1 MTADALASV
10 RAGFAAPAWLASG
23 HLQTL
28 YAATLCP
35 APRVAFRRERLE
47 TPDGDFV
54 DLDWVDGDEQ
64 APVVVLFH
72 GLEGCSRS
80 HYALAL
86 MDAVRR
92 RGWRGAVAH
101 FRGCSGELN
110 RLPRFYHSG
119 DTDHVAFALDRVRAR
134 SGGAPV
140 FAAGVSLG
148 GNALLKWLGDGAASP
163 APDAAAA
170 VSVPLDLA
178 AAGYHLEDGFNRV
191 YTHYFL
197 RRLKRKSLAKLA
209 RHPGLYSAA
218 AVRAARTLHDFDDVV
233 TAPLHG
239 FRDADDYWRRA
250 SSKPRLGGI
259 GVPTLVLNARDD
271 PFLPAAALP
280 RPDEVAGAVRLELPS
295 HGGHAGFV
303 SGAFPGHLRWMPE
316 RVLAFFAA
324 AVGAEGNALT
334 SERLAF
340 GRAT

>member
-1 MTADALASV
+1 MTVAAA
-10 RAGFAAPAWLASG
+10 APPGFAPPPWLTSG
-23 HLQTL
+23 HLQTV

-35 APRVAFRRERLE
+35 KPRVAFRRERLE
-47 TPDGDFV
+47 TPDGDFI
-54 DLDWVDGDEQ
+54 DLDWVDGDER
-64 APVVVLFH
+64 APLVALFH

-86 MDAVRR
+86 MDAVAR

-119 DTDHVAFALDRVRAR
+119 DTDHVAFALERIGARA
-134 SGGAPV
+134 GGAPL

-148 GNALLKWLGDGAASP
+148 GNALLKWLGEGAAP
-163 APDAAAA
+163 HAPDAAAA

-178 AAGYHLEDGFNRV
+178 AAGYQLELGFNRV

-218 AVRAARTLHDFDDVV
+218 RVRAAGTLHDFDDVV

-259 GVPTLVLNARDD
+259 RVPTLVLNARDD

-280 RPDEVAGAVRLELPS
+280 LPDEVSPAVRLEFPD

-303 SGAFPGHLRWMPE
+303 SGPFPGHLRWMPE

-324 AVGAEGNALT
+324 AAGVAENALP
-334 SERLAF
+334 SDRFAF

>member
-1 MTADALASV
+1 MAANAIAID
-10 RAGFAAPAWLASG
+10 RAGFVAPFWLAGG
-23 HLQTL
+23 HLQTV

-35 APRVAFRRERLE
+35 TPRVAFRRERLE
-47 TPDGDFV
+47 TADADFI
-54 DLDWVDGDEQ
+54 DLDWVDGDGR

-86 MDAVRR
+86 MDAVSR

-119 DTDHVAFALDRVRAR
+119 DTDHVAFTLERVRAR
-134 SGGAPV
+134 AGGAPV

-148 GNALLKWLGDGAASP
+148 GNALLKWLGEGAAAA
-163 APDAAAA
+163 APDAAAG

-191 YTHYFL
+191 YTHHFL

-209 RHPGLYSAA
+209 HHPGLYSAA

-250 SSKPRLGGI
+250 SSKPRLGGVR
-259 GVPTLVLNARDD
+259 VPTLVINARDD

-280 RPDEVAGAVRLELPS
+280 RPDEVSSAVRLEFPA

-303 SGAFPGHLRWMPE
+303 SGPFPGHLRWMPE
-316 RVLAFFAA
+316 RMLAFFAA
-324 AVGAEGNALT
+324 AVGIAGNALT
-334 SERLAF
+334 SDRLVF